1 MSRPLNVALVT
12 VGSRGDVQPMLALA
26 LALRRRGHT
35 VRLGAP
41 PDFRDWIAGH
51 GFECS
56 AVGREIKPFLTGPAF
71 QGSSSA
77 RTRAF
82 WRFLREQIPMQVH
95 DVRSLCEGADVMAW
109 AGVAFGAVSVAEK
122 AGLPLLG
129 VTYTTCMLPSD
140 RHPSPDVSRRDL
152 PAWVNRLT
160 WRLGPPF
167 AALVLDPAIN
177 RARAGLGLP
186 PMRFFDHFQGPW
198 SIAADPVL
206 LPPDPQWPPRI
217 QPASFIY
224 FDDDSQALDPDLDA
238 WLDDGEPPVFVGFG
252 SMPTPHIERIERV
265 LREAIGAL
273 GRRCLVAAGW
283 AGLGGRDLPPGWCV
297 AHGDL
302 PHHRLFPRVA
312 AVVHHGGSGTT
323 AAALRAGVPQLIL
336 PLILDQHHHAHH
348 LHLAGLGPKP
358 VPMGRIDARQLADGL
373 RYVLNQPPDLRAQT
387 AARLKQSDGCGNVAR
402 RLESLAGP

>member
-1 MSRPLNVALVT
+1 MPRPLSVTLIT

-35 VRLGAP
+35 VRLGVP
-41 PDFRDWIAGH
+41 PDFRDWITGH
-51 GFECS
+51 GFECG
-56 AVGREIKPFLTGPAF
+56 AVGREVKPFLTGPAF

-82 WRFLREQIPMQVH
+82 WRFLQEQIPVQMH
-95 DVRSLCEGADVMAW
+95 DAHSLCEGTDVVGW

-122 AGLPLLG
+122 ARLPLLG

-167 AALVLDPAIN
+167 AALLLDPAVN

-186 PMRFFDHFQGPW
+186 PMRFFDHFEGPW
-198 SIAADPVL
+198 AIAADPVL
-206 LPPDPQWPPRI
+206 FPPDPQWPARI
-217 QPASFIY
+217 QAANFIY
-224 FDDDSQALDPDLDA
+224 LDDDSQALDPELDA
-238 WLDDGEPPVFVGFG
+238 WLGDGEPPVFVGFG
-252 SMPTPHIERIERV
+252 SMPAPGIERIERV
-265 LREAIGAL
+265 LREAMAAL
-273 GRRCLVAAGW
+273 GRRCLLASGW
-283 AGLGGRDLPPGWCV
+283 AGLGGQGLPPGWRV

-302 PHHRLFPRVA
+302 PHHWLFPRVA

-336 PLILDQHHHAHH
+336 PLILDQHHHAYQ
-348 LHLAGLGPKP
+348 LHRAGLGPRP
-358 VPMGRIDARQLADGL
+358 VPLGRIDARQLADGL
-373 RYVLNQPPDLRAQT
+373 RHVLNQPPDLRART
-387 AARLKQSDGCGNVAR
+387 AERLRQSDGCGDVAR
-402 RLESLAGP
+402 RLEALAGP

>member
-1 MSRPLNVALVT
+1 MPRPLSVTLIT

-35 VRLGAP
+35 VRLGVP
-41 PDFRDWIAGH
+41 PDFRDWITGH
-51 GFECS
+51 GFECG
-56 AVGREIKPFLTGPAF
+56 AVGREVKPFLTGPAF

-82 WRFLREQIPMQVH
+82 RRFLREQIPLQMH
-95 DVRSLCEGADVMAW
+95 DARALCEGADVVAW

-122 AGLPLLG
+122 ARLPLLG

-167 AALVLDPAIN
+167 AALVLDPAVN
-177 RARAGLGLP
+177 RARASLGLP
-186 PMRFFDHFQGPW
+186 P
-198 SIAADPVL
+198 
-206 LPPDPQWPPRI
+206 
-217 QPASFIY
+217 
-224 FDDDSQALDPDLDA
+224 
-238 WLDDGEPPVFVGFG
+238 
-252 SMPTPHIERIERV
+252 
-265 LREAIGAL
+265 
-273 GRRCLVAAGW
+273 GW
-283 AGLGGRDLPPGWCV
+283 RV

-336 PLILDQHHHAHH
+336 PLILDQHHHAHQ
-348 LHLAGLGPKP
+348 LHWAGLGPRP
-358 VPMGRIDARQLADGL
+358 VPLGRVDARQLADGL
-373 RYVLNQPPDLRAQT
+373 RHVLNQPPDLRART
-387 AARLKQSDGCGNVAR
+387 AERLRQSDGCGDVAR
-402 RLESLAGP
+402 RLEALAGP

>member
-1 MSRPLNVALVT
+1 MPRPLCVTLIT
-12 VGSRGDVQPMLALA
+12 VGSRGDVQPMLAFA

-35 VRLGAP
+35 VRLGVP
-41 PDFRDWIAGH
+41 PDFRDGITGH
-51 GFECS
+51 GFECG
-56 AVGREIKPFLTGPAF
+56 AVGREVKPFLTGPAF

-82 WRFLREQIPMQVH
+82 WRFLQEQIPVQMH
-95 DVRSLCEGADVMAW
+95 DARVLCEGADVVAW

-122 AGLPLLG
+122 ARLPLLG

-167 AALVLDPAIN
+167 AALVLDPAVN
-177 RARAGLGLP
+177 RARASLGLP
-186 PMRFFDHFQGPW
+186 PMRFFDHFECPW
-198 SIAADPVL
+198 AIAADPAL
-206 LPPDPQWPPRI
+206 FPPDPQWPARI
-217 QPASFIY
+217 QAANFIY
-224 FDDDSQALDPDLDA
+224 LDDGPQALGPELDA
-238 WLDDGEPPVFVGFG
+238 WLSDGEPPVFVGFG
-252 SMPTPHIERIERV
+252 SMPASGIERIERV
-265 LREAIGAL
+265 LREAMAAL
-273 GRRCLVAAGW
+273 GKRCLLAAGW
-283 AGLGGRDLPPGWCV
+283 AGLGGQGLPPGWRV

-336 PLILDQHHHAHH
+336 PLILDQHHHAHQ
-348 LHLAGLGPKP
+348 LHWAGLGPRP
-358 VPMGRIDARQLADGL
+358 VPLGRVDARQLADGL
-373 RYVLNQPPDLRAQT
+373 RHVLNQPPDLRART
-387 AARLKQSDGCGNVAR
+387 AERLRQSDGCGDVAR
-402 RLESLAGP
+402 RLEALAGP